1 MPSID
6 CPDEALAHLRE
17 RDERLRAVI
26 DRIGPIRRERSAD
39 VFTSLIHSFVAQQI
53 STSAAQAIWDRLFAA
68 TNADP
73 AILCSTGEET
83 LRSFGLSSQKAKYIR
98 GAAQAVVDGSLC
110 IESLETMDDD
120 GVKRTLCEL
129 YGVGVWTAEM
139 LMIFS
144 LNRPDIIS
152 CSDGGILRGI
162 RRVYG
167 LDEVTPEFMR
177 ELKARVSPFG
187 TVASLYFW
195 AVAAEKRN

>member
-1 MPSID
+1 MPTID
-6 CPDEALAHLRE
+6 CPDEALDHLRE

-73 AILCSTGEET
+73 AILSRTGEET
-83 LRSFGLSSQKAKYIR
+83 LRSFGLSLQKAKYIR
-98 GAAQAVVDGSLC
+98 GAAQAVIDGSLS
-110 IESLETMDDD
+110 IESLEAMDDE
-120 GVKRTLCEL
+120 GVKRTLCAL

-152 CSDGGILRGI
+152 DRDGGILRGI

-195 AVAAEKRN
+195 AVAAEKPN